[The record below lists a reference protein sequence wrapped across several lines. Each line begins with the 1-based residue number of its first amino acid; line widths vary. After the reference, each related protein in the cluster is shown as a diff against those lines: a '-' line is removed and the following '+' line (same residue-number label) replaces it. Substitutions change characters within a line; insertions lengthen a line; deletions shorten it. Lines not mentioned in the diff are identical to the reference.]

1 MGTQQELNVEITT
14 TSSRKKSW
22 RDTLA
27 ADYEIQQARL
37 RILFEDANDQ
47 EEFL

>member
-1 MGTQQELNVEITT
+1 MGTQQDLSVEVAPTT
-14 TSSRKKSW
+14 RRKSW

-37 RILFEDANDQ
+37 RCLIEDSNDFED
-47 EEFL
+47 FL